1 MLTKRTLGVGYLVA
15 VGVGLF
21 GALGTGL
28 LLPVGTRPSASGSVL
43 AVFSLFAVAG
53 GFTLAGVALARGEP
67 PGDRV
72 WRVAAWATLG
82 LGVPTLLLL
91 GLGLFRPRALAGMGW
106 RSVAVVDVAS
116 GGVVGVLAGM
126 VVELRAE
133 RDRARTLD
141 QRNAVFRRLFR
152 HDVRTNV
159 HVVRGHLE
167 LLTEAG
173 AAPAASV
180 EAIEDGLDRIE
191 RLSEAARRL
200 DELDAAAGDETV
212 DLAALVRDRVATLRE
227 RHPAVTV
234 ETDVE
239 PATVAATGLLGSVVD
254 NVLENAV
261 EHAGERP
268 TVRVSVAERSGR
280 VELRV
285 RDDGPG
291 FAASE
296 LAVHE
301 RATETAA
308 PQRRRRTLARPLDR
322 RVLRRRDRA
331 RQRRRRRRR
340 WGGRRRPSPVRRDGP
355 AVARGR
361 PVDLGGDGYG
371 GLRTGRIGRADDV
384 TVPRDA
390 TRAAPTPI

>member
-53 GFTLAGVALARGEP
+53 GFTLAGVALARGEL

-239 PATVAATGLLGSVVD
+239 PATVVATGLLGSVVD

-301 RATETAA
+301 RATETAL
-308 PQRRRRTLARPLDR
+308 RHSDGVGLWLARWIVESCDGEIALDNVDGDGDGGAVVVVR
-322 RVLRRRDRA
+322 LPSAGTGRPSLAGVPPTSA
-331 RQRRRRRRR
+331 ATGTEGSVPAGS
-340 WGGRRRPSPVRRDGP
+340 GGR
-355 AVARGR
+355 
-361 PVDLGGDGYG
+361 
-371 GLRTGRIGRADDV
+371 T
-384 TVPRDA
+384 T
-390 TRAAPTPI
+390 